1 MTNKALYTSLATAF
15 LLCLALPSAAQ
26 RVQEDLSALSM
37 AGNEVQVDSSLL
49 GRDIYS
55 LLDEDLVLRQSPQI
69 RSSLNALVDRNSGTL
84 YNGFRIRIFIDSSR
98 SAREKSLS
106 EMRRFNEQYPSVM
119 AYRSY
124 DAPNFKVSVGNFRN
138 RVEAEAFLRKV
149 KSSFPDA
156 FVVRERFKYPSLST
170 DSGQEPGINKPFNR
184 MSND

>member
-1 MTNKALYTSLATAF
+1 MTNKALYTSLAAAF

-49 GRDIYS
+49 Y
-55 LLDEDLVLRQSPQI
+55 EDLVLRQSPQI

-106 EMRRFNEQYPSVM
+106 EMRRFNELYPSVM

-170 DSGQEPGINKPFNR
+170 VIGQESGINKPFNR

>member
-1 MTNKALYTSLATAF
+1 MISKAPYICLSIVL

-26 RVQEDLSALSM
+26 SVQSDLSALSM
-37 AGNEVQVDSSLL
+37 AGTEVQVDSSLL

-55 LLDEDLVLRQSPQI
+55 LLDEDLVLLQSPQI
-69 RSSLNALVDRNSGTL
+69 RSSLNALIDRNSGTL

-106 EMRRFNEQYPSVM
+106 EMRRFNELYPSVM
-119 AYRSY
+119 VYRSY

-138 RVEAEAFLRKV
+138 RVEAEAFLGKIR
-149 KSSFPDA
+149 SSFPEA
-156 FVVRERFKYPSLST
+156 FVVRERFKYPSLGT
-170 DSGQEPGINKPFNR
+170 QMWQDSDAVKPFNR